1 MSTRSSFSSGRF
13 FVAVAAV
20 LAIVLAAGFIALQF
34 FDVQFFDV
42 RF

>member
-13 FVAVAAV
+13 FVAVAGV